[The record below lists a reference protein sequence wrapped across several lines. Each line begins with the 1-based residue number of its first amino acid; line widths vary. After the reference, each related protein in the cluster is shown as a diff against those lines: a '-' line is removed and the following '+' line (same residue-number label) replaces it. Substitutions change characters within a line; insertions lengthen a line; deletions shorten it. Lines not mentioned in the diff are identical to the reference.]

1 MNNTTKN
8 QVCNVRPSTI
18 ITGKWHK
25 KSYKILKPLGYGA
38 NGVVYL
44 AETNEGLIAL
54 KISEN
59 SMSITSEVNVLKHF
73 SKVQG
78 SALGPSLLDVD
89 DWYRQDLRQTVP
101 FYAMEYIKGDTFLT
115 FIEKRG
121 KEWTGILCL
130 QLLTD
135 LEVLHQK
142 GWVFGDLKPDN
153 LIVTGHPPRIRCID
167 VGGTTIQGRSIKEFT
182 EFYDR
187 GYWGVGTRKA
197 EPSYDL
203 FAVAMIIINSV
214 YPKRFSRISNQEGK
228 DQLKQLIISNEQLKK
243 FERVLFGAIDGKYQ
257 QASEMR
263 KELVQ
268 SISRT
273 DIHSKSKNNKAK
285 SKQPVNR
292 QARVSVK
299 KQHPPSK
306 NKGLVETFL
315 IITMVFLGYIL
326 YIYGQLL

>member
-8 QVCNVRPSTI
+8 QVCNVKSGTI

-44 AETNEGLIAL
+44 AETNEGFIAL

-89 DWYRQDLRQTVP
+89 DWYRNDLRQTVP
-101 FYAMEYIKGDTFLT
+101 FYVMEYIKGDTFLT

-153 LIVTGHPPRIRCID
+153 LIVTGHPPRMRCID

-203 FAVAMIIINSV
+203 FAVAMIIINSA
-214 YPKRFSRISNQEGK
+214 YPKRFSRTSNKDGK
-228 DQLKQLIISNEQLKK
+228 DQLKQLILSNQQLKK
-243 FERVLFGAIDGKYQ
+243 FEKVLFGAIDGKYHH
-257 QASEMR
+257 AIEMR
-263 KELVQ
+263 KDLVQ

-273 DIHSKSKNNKAK
+273 DIHSQGNHTKKVK
-285 SKQPVNR
+285 KQPVNSQTR
-292 QARVSVK
+292 TSLR
-299 KQHPPSK
+299 KQQPPSK
-306 NKGLVETFL
+306 KKGLVETFL